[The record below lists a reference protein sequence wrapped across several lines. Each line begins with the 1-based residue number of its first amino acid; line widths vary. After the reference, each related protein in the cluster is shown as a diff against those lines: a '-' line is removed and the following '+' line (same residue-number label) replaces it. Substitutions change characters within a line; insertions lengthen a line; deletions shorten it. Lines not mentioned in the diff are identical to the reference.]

1 MPLAG
6 HGLRPTPLRRRASR
20 PQLKR
25 DPLGGCTETTSMDIQ
40 YELTVDDYV
49 AFADYHHAHSSITGR
64 TVRRWRYGIPIAW
77 LLVAF
82 LDAAANGL
90 GISSV
95 VWASGA
101 LLWFWLW
108 PPFHRRLVRRNM
120 RRFATQG
127 LTRGSVGHHGQREE
141 DRREGPR
148 ARDAAYRGL
157 LHGVSG
163 PKVPRLALE
172 PTENGRVRG
181 TARTGALVNGRPIR
195 LWPVALIE
203 AS

>member
-1 MPLAG
+1 MNG
-6 HGLRPTPLRRRASR
+6 
-20 PQLKR
+20 
-25 DPLGGCTETTSMDIQ
+25 MDIQ

-82 LDAAANGL
+82 LDAAAKGL

-95 VWASGA
+95 VWIGGA

-108 PPFHRRLVRRNM
+108 PHFHRRLVRRNM

-127 LTRGSVGHHGQREE
+127 LTRGSVGHHTVSLGSEGLT
-141 DRREGPR
+141 DRTSFSEYRTFWRGIDRVAATPTHLYVYVGPNAAQIVPRR
-148 ARDAAYRGL
+148 AFPNSELETAFLNAIQHRAADAA
-157 LHGVSG
+157 
-163 PKVPRLALE
+163 A
-172 PTENGRVRG
+172 
-181 TARTGALVNGRPIR
+181 
-195 LWPVALIE
+195 
-203 AS
+203 